1 MSQFNEISDIKRSV
15 REFII
20 KNFAYGLNNN
30 IHVQDDESLMDAGI
44 IDSTGVIEII
54 SFIESEFNVFISMD
68 EVLPE
73 NIHSIESITV
83 FIGHKIKKVAG

>member
-1 MSQFNEISDIKRSV
+1 MNQFYESSDIKRIV
-15 REFII
+15 RAFII
-20 KNFAYGLNNN
+20 RNFAYGLLNS
-30 IHVQDDESLMDAGI
+30 IHLEDDQSLMDAGI

-73 NIHSIESITV
+73 NIHSIESIAV
-83 FIGHKIKKVAG
+83 FIGNKLQKVAG

>member
-1 MSQFNEISDIKRSV
+1 MSQFNEPSDIKQCV

-20 KNFAYGLNNN
+20 KNFAYGLNNSF
-30 IHVQDDESLMDAGI
+30 HLQDDESLMDAGI

-54 SFIESEFNVFISMD
+54 SFIESEFDVFISMD

-73 NIHSIESITV
+73 NIHSIESISQ
-83 FIGHKIKKVAG
+83 FIGSKMQKVAG

>member
-1 MSQFNEISDIKRSV
+1 MKQFYESSEIKRIA

-20 KNFAYGLNNN
+20 RNFAYGLNNS
-30 IHVQDDESLMDAGI
+30 IHLQDDESLMDAGI

-54 SFIESEFNVFISMD
+54 SFIESEFDVFISMD

-73 NIHSIESITV
+73 NIHSIESISQ
-83 FIGHKIKKVAG
+83 FIGKKIRKVAG

>member
-1 MSQFNEISDIKRSV
+1 MNQFEGQSNIQRAV

-20 KNFAYGLNNN
+20 RNFAYGLNNSL
-30 IHVQDDESLMDAGI
+30 HLQDEESLMDAGI

-54 SFIESEFNVFISMD
+54 SFIEAEFEVCISMD

-73 NIHSIESITV
+73 NIHSIESIAQ
-83 FIGHKIKKVAG
+83 FIGHKLQKAAG

>member
-1 MSQFNEISDIKRSV
+1 MIQFESTSDIKQLV

-20 KNFAYGLNNN
+20 KNFAYGLNNSVH
-30 IHVQDDESLMDAGI
+30 IKDEESLMDAGI

-54 SFIESEFNVFISMD
+54 SFIESEFNVSISMD

-73 NIHSIESITV
+73 NIHSIDNIAA
-83 FIGHKIKKVAG
+83 FIKNKYQKVAG

>member
-1 MSQFNEISDIKRSV
+1 MNQFYESSDIKRIV

-20 KNFAYGLNNN
+20 RNFAYGLNNS
-30 IHVQDDESLMDAGI
+30 IHLQDDASLMDAGI

-54 SFIESEFNVFISMD
+54 SFIESEFDVLISMD

-73 NIHSIESITV
+73 NIHSIDSISQ
-83 FIGHKIKKVAG
+83 FIGNKIRKVAG

>member
-1 MSQFNEISDIKRSV
+1 MSQFREPSDIKRIV

-20 KNFAYGLNNN
+20 KNFAYGLNNS
-30 IHVQDDESLMDAGI
+30 IHLQDDESLMDAGI

-54 SFIESEFNVFISMD
+54 SFIESEFDVFISMD

-73 NIHSIESITV
+73 NIQSIESISQ
-83 FIGHKIKKVAG
+83 FIGNKTQKAAG